1 MLFSLELAPD
11 EDGDIEARSETQQLD
26 EGVIQTFH
34 LAPAFSHDIQT
45 MGDNGI
51 CTIPCGVGM
60 TLEPPEPGPGCFC
73 YVAEIKPGG
82 AVDQSGRVAVGD
94 QLVRIDGFD
103 CVGQARHEIK
113 RHVMGPQGT
122 EIVLEFKRAGQDTF
136 EVTLLR
142 TVAPTAAAGKD
153 DNEHIRDGTEKRVD
167 GKRVDGKKNTFP
179 YSSAYRSLMNSIS

>member
-1 MLFSLELAPD
+1 
-11 EDGDIEARSETQQLD
+11 
-26 EGVIQTFH
+26 
-34 LAPAFSHDIQT
+34 
-45 MGDNGI
+45 MGDKEI
-51 CTIPCGVGM
+51 YTTPCGVGM

-153 DNEHIRDGTEKRVD
+153 HPQAVSHGTKKR
-167 GKRVDGKKNTFP
+167 GDGKKNT
-179 YSSAYRSLMNSIS
+179 SLYNSKLITAIS